1 MMHRLIALLA
11 LFLLPLTAQAEQVVA
26 ALSQTRVSVNA
37 NFDGSEILVFG
48 AIKREVAIPEN
59 SPLDVVITVAGPEQV
74 ETIRRKDRR
83 FGIWINVEA
92 QVIGH
97 TPTFYSVA
105 TTRPLQDI
113 LPPLT
118 DSLWKITADKRIL
131 PGMRGLPARE
141 ALIRL
146 RENDDL
152 YRTREGE
159 VSLIE
164 DTLFDTSIA
173 LPSNI
178 VEGTYTTR
186 IFLIRDGNV
195 IDSYGTSINVQK
207 VGIER
212 WLYNLAYQNALIY
225 GIMALAIAGIFG
237 WGASQVF
244 RLIRR

>member
-1 MMHRLIALLA
+1 MMRRLIALLA
-11 LFLLPLTAQAEQVVA
+11 FFFLPLNAQAEQVVA

-48 AIKREVAIPEN
+48 AIKREAAIPEN
-59 SPLDVVITVAGPEQV
+59 SPLDVIITVSGPEHV

-97 TPTFYSVA
+97 TPTFYTVA
-105 TTRPLQDI
+105 STRALHDI

-186 IFLIRDGNV
+186 IFLIRDGEV

-225 GIMALAIAGIFG
+225 GVMALAIAGIFG

>member
-11 LFLLPLTAQAEQVVA
+11 FLFLPLNAQAEQVVA

-48 AIKREVAIPEN
+48 AIKREAAIPEN
-59 SPLDVVITVAGPEQV
+59 SPLDVIITVSGPEHV

-97 TPTFYSVA
+97 TPTFYTVA
-105 TTRPLQDI
+105 STRALHNI

-186 IFLIRDGNV
+186 IFLVRDGEV

-225 GIMALAIAGIFG
+225 GVMALAIAGLFG